1 MTGWKGQDI
10 PPDRPAVPQGIDLTH
25 RYFAT
30 MSADIYIS
38 LTINNIHIPV
48 RGFPENFPIRIK
60 SDTVS
65 SGETVS
71 VRWDGYSWE
80 SMKYVERRIY
90 N

>member
-1 MTGWKGQDI
+1 
-10 PPDRPAVPQGIDLTH
+10 
-25 RYFAT
+25 

-65 SGETVS
+65 SGETTLN
-71 VRWDGYSWE
+71 VRED
-80 SMKYVERRIY
+80 I
-90 N
+90 